1 MSTLHGGE
9 EGEDAEAGGA
19 YGGGAGEGGGAGGV
33 AAPTLRERLRNAAS
47 AMNMMR
53 RLGVGVLYPIH
64 DPANAGATNSSQQAD
79 LRLGINRSMR
89 AYNLFEEIKKD
100 YQDCYARFPSESA
113 AAECPER
120 DAELQ
125 RVHERSARKCL
136 ELARTNGGLYTKA
149 AQFVASDASQLLG
162 GLQASLQ
169 TLAHASVDHM
179 TVYRDAAAHTAEH
192 AQEAI
197 ATSRSFIEKCQQL
210 DERMRAVGQMKE
222 QLHDV
227 EGALTRLEA
236 AILPRHGPGE
246 SGGAV

>member
-1 MSTLHGGE
+1 MAAASPS
-9 EGEDAEAGGA
+9 
-19 YGGGAGEGGGAGGV
+19 GGGGGGG
-33 AAPTLRERLRNAAS
+33 PSSSSSPSAAS
-47 AMNMMR
+47 
-53 RLGVGVLYPIH
+53 
-64 DPANAGATNSSQQAD
+64 SS
-79 LRLGINRSMR
+79 L
-89 AYNLFEEIKKD
+89 
-100 YQDCYARFPSESA
+100 PSA
-113 AAECPER
+113 AALDDPREAMAALR
-120 DAELQ
+120 SIEL
-125 RVHERSARKCL
+125 
-136 ELARTNGGLYTKA
+136 A

-246 SGGAV
+246 SGGARGW